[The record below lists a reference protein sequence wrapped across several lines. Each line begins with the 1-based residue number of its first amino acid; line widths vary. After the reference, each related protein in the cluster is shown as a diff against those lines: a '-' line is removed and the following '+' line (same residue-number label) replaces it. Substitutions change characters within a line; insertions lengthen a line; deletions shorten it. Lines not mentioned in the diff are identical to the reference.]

1 MPSRGFVQFVEP
13 ISVGVERDMDLDV
26 QAIAA
31 LPARQV
37 VGGTLTDI
45 IQVVVSEDMQSLQA
59 AWGLK

>member
-1 MPSRGFVQFVEP
+1 
-13 ISVGVERDMDLDV
+13 MDLDV

-59 AWGLK
+59 AWGLE